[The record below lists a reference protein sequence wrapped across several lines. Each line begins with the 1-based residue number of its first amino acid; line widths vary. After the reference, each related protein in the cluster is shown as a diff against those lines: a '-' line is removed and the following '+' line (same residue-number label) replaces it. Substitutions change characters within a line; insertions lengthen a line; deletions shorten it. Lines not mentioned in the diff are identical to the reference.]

1 MRFRTTSLRACPGRR
16 AVQAGLLAGA
26 ALAGPAMAQ
35 SCQAP
40 LAVPTGTV
48 QPFDTCQSANHLP
61 NFGPI
66 PSPHRDIVHVLRV
79 SSGLPGSL
87 RIRAQPGAS
96 SLVALVLTGTCD
108 SSTLPVATWDLSS
121 GPAQIPVTG
130 WSARSVYVVVTTDP
144 GVPASVCGAYEIDVE
159 GLFFDPIFRS
169 RFE

>member
-1 MRFRTTSLRACPGRR
+1 
-16 AVQAGLLAGA
+16 
-26 ALAGPAMAQ
+26 MAQ

-40 LAVPTGTV
+40 LPIPTGTV

-61 NFGPI
+61 SFGPI
-66 PSPHRDIVHVLRV
+66 PSPHRDIVHVLRA
-79 SSGLPGSL
+79 SSGLVGSL
-87 RIRAQPGAS
+87 RIHAQPGA

-108 SSTLPVATWDLSS
+108 SFTLPVASWDLSS

-144 GVPASVCGAYEIDVE
+144 GVPASVCGGYEIDAE